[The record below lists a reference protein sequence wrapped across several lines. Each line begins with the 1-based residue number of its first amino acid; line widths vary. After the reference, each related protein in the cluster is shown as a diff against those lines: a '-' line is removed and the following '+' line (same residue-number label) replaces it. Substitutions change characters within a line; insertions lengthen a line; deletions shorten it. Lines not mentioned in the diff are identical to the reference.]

1 MLSASQQLQT
11 KLFIKVVPSLLC
23 LTLRH
28 LTRANWTLS
37 SFLPLLCLV
46 ILLLCTNKFQWQ
58 YARQVQLPPL
68 TAMVQTR
75 IECIDS
81 VGCRHCTTNSLTQ
94 QQQQRKVVHLLLFH
108 LPPISPSKV
117 DLLCLPN
124 CILLGWFVR
133 NTNTRALLFVWL
145 VFGRLQLVQKLNKEF
160 FFWFLFARYC
170 STHATLCCHWFIVV
184 AVIQRKRARPREQV
198 DHLPCWSNKR
208 RCHWK
213 IGEIDWKGN
222 CHWPGSPSRRVSP
235 ASVLGTWDAPQCS
248 VAEHCIANCFG
259 QTLEQREQISRWTCF
274 ALIGSSNRWQI
285 TADQN

>member
-133 NTNTRALLFVWL
+133 NTNTRALLFV
-145 VFGRLQLVQKLNKEF
+145 
-160 FFWFLFARYC
+160 
-170 STHATLCCHWFIVV
+170 
-184 AVIQRKRARPREQV
+184 
-198 DHLPCWSNKR
+198 
-208 RCHWK
+208 
-213 IGEIDWKGN
+213 
-222 CHWPGSPSRRVSP
+222 
-235 ASVLGTWDAPQCS
+235 
-248 VAEHCIANCFG
+248 
-259 QTLEQREQISRWTCF
+259 
-274 ALIGSSNRWQI
+274 
-285 TADQN
+285 